1 MPRKTTVRVPTCE
14 RLWTT
19 TEVSEFLG
27 VPVAT
32 LWQWRHGGTGP
43 EAFKVGKHLRYD
55 PDVVRLWL
63 VESCQKPSSD

>member
-1 MPRKTTVRVPTCE
+1 MPRTSTVRVPTCE

-19 TEVSEFLG
+19 SEVAEFLG

-32 LWQWRHGGTGP
+32 LWQWRHAGIGP

-63 VESCQKPSSD
+63 VEDCQRAPND